1 MNHFFLFLATTA
13 FLIMSTSQSVSAAES
28 TEDFSS
34 VGLPVKSDA
43 QNVNSHM
50 EGARLLQQ
58 TRIGGYFPVDPT
70 DAGAVDAAKYAA
82 SIVFPSD
89 TTSIKITAAKGQV
102 VNGMKYD
109 LDVAV
114 TINGAESCSMH
125 NFVVLAITLRNKP
138 SPYTLMSNKALTSQ
152 ECESA

>member
-1 MNHFFLFLATTA
+1 MNLFFLFLATTA

-28 TEDFSS
+28 AEDFSS
-34 VGLPVKSDA
+34 KDLPVKSDTL
-43 QNVNSHM
+43 NVNSHM
-50 EGARLLQQ
+50 ESARLLQQ
-58 TRIGGYFPVDPT
+58 TRVGGYFPVDPT
-70 DAGAVDAAKYAA
+70 DAGAVDAAKYAV
-82 SIVFPSD
+82 STVFPSA
-89 TTSIKITAAKGQV
+89 TTSIKITAAKGQI

-114 TINGAESCSMH
+114 TFNGDESCSMH
-125 NFVVLAITLRNKP
+125 NFVVLAIRLRNKA